1 MIIEQIETVIIGG
14 GQAGLAM
21 SYYLGQLGRE
31 HVILERQR
39 VAERWR
45 SERWDSLTFQGPNWN
60 IRLPGFAFQA
70 ADPDAFASR
79 DDVLQFIESYAAFIH
94 APLRCGLA
102 ATALR
107 QTPDS
112 TRLIVETQANL
123 FEAKNVVIA
132 TGPFQVPVD
141 PLPIGGTALQLHSSQ
156 YRNPKQLPP
165 GAVLVIG
172 SGNSGH
178 QIAEELCWAGRRVY
192 LSVGKHR
199 RMPRRYRGKDY
210 IWWYFTLGEAD
221 TTVDQRQGVEPPRL
235 ITGVR
240 GGHDVD
246 LRRLAADGVV
256 LLGRVLDGR
265 DGRLTIAPDL
275 GENLARG
282 DASFIEFTQQ
292 ADEHAARN
300 GLDLPPSDAR
310 AEILR
315 NPKEVADPVLT
326 LDFAATDIS
335 TIIWAN
341 GFRYDFNWIDLPI
354 FASET
359 QASGRVPVH
368 KRGVTN
374 VPGVYF
380 LGLPWLHK
388 LKSAFLHGVGEDA
401 EHLVEHIANDA
412 RP

>member
-1 MIIEQIETVIIGG
+1 
-14 GQAGLAM
+14 
-21 SYYLGQLGRE
+21 
-31 HVILERQR
+31 
-39 VAERWR
+39 VA
-45 SERWDSLTFQGPNWN
+45 
-60 IRLPGFAFQA
+60 
-70 ADPDAFASR
+70 
-79 DDVLQFIESYAAFIH
+79 
-94 APLRCGLA
+94 
-102 ATALR
+102 
-107 QTPDS
+107 
-112 TRLIVETQANL
+112 
-123 FEAKNVVIA
+123 
-132 TGPFQVPVD
+132 

-156 YRNPKQLPP
+156 YRNPEQLPP

-246 LRRLAADGVV
+246 LRRLAADGIM

-275 GENLARG
+275 RENLARG

-300 GLDLPPSDAR
+300 GLDLPPSDER

-335 TIIWAN
+335 AIIWAN
-341 GFRYDFNWIDLPI
+341 GFRYDFNWIDLQI
-354 FASET
+354 FANET

-388 LKSAFLHGVGEDA
+388 LKSSFLHGVGEDA
-401 EHLVEHIANDA
+401 EHLAEHIANDA